1 MRAAG
6 RLLFGR
12 VRDSRCDN
20 ILTIMFTS
28 APKQAPRLKLHG
40 TITRELALRIIEAER
55 RSEQVAF
62 PNEGDLS
69 VQLGVSRTVVRESMK
84 VLADKGLVEVR
95 QRAGT
100 KARLRT
106 AWKLLDP
113 DILSWQAE
121 LTPDARFLRDLCE
134 VRLAIEPTASGFA
147 AVRATSEELDEIARR
162 LMIRGALSHDA
173 PLESVVDL
181 DMQFFQ
187 AVIAASH
194 NPLLVNLNDIIRE
207 PFKNAL
213 LYTFRS
219 FSSIALSLK
228 AQRDLFRALH
238 RKDPVAASRAAE
250 RAVGVAMLIV
260 EEKVKTQAKSA
271 DKDTA

>member
-1 MRAAG
+1 M
-6 RLLFGR
+6 
-12 VRDSRCDN
+12 
-20 ILTIMFTS
+20 LTSLPTQ
-28 APKQAPRLKLHG
+28 PLRRKLHG

-55 RSEQVAF
+55 RSEQIAF
-62 PNEGDLS
+62 PNEGELS
-69 VQLGVSRTVVRESMK
+69 SQLGVSRTVVRESMK

-95 QRAGT
+95 QKAGT
-100 KARLRT
+100 KARPRQ

-121 LTPDARFLRDLCE
+121 LAPDVRFLRDLCE

-162 LMIRGALSHDA
+162 LMTRGALPHDA
-173 PLESVVDL
+173 PLQSVVDL
-181 DMQFFQ
+181 DMEFFQ

-194 NPLLVNLNDIIRE
+194 NPLLVNLNEIIRE
-207 PFKNAL
+207 PFKATL

-219 FSSIALSLK
+219 ATSMALSLK

-238 RKDPVAASRAAE
+238 RKDPVAASGAAE

-260 EEKVKTQAKSA
+260 EEKVKTG
-271 DKDTA
+271 

>member
-1 MRAAG
+1 
-6 RLLFGR
+6 
-12 VRDSRCDN
+12 
-20 ILTIMFTS
+20 
-28 APKQAPRLKLHG
+28 
-40 TITRELALRIIEAER
+40 
-55 RSEQVAF
+55 
-62 PNEGDLS
+62 
-69 VQLGVSRTVVRESMK
+69 
-84 VLADKGLVEVR
+84 
-95 QRAGT
+95 
-100 KARLRT
+100 LRT

-147 AVRATSEELDEIARR
+147 AVRATSEEMDEIARR
-162 LMIRGALSHDA
+162 LMIRGALAHDA

-181 DMQFFQ
+181 DMQFLQ

-194 NPLLVNLNDIIRE
+194 NPLLVNLNEIIRE
-207 PFKNAL
+207 PFKSAL

-219 FSSIALSLK
+219 VSSIALSLK

-250 RAVGVAMLIV
+250 RAVGVAMLVV
-260 EEKVKTQAKSA
+260 EEKVKTG
-271 DKDTA
+271 

>member
-1 MRAAG
+1 M
-6 RLLFGR
+6 
-12 VRDSRCDN
+12 
-20 ILTIMFTS
+20 LTPVPTQ
-28 APKQAPRLKLHG
+28 PLRRKLHG

-55 RSEQVAF
+55 RSEQIAF
-62 PNEGDLS
+62 PSEAELS

-84 VLADKGLVEVR
+84 VLADKGLVEMR

-100 KARLRT
+100 KARVRS

-121 LTPDARFLRDLCE
+121 LTPDSRFLRDLCE

-147 AVRATSEELDEIARR
+147 AVRATTEELDEIASR
-162 LMIRGALSHDA
+162 LMIREALPHDA
-173 PLESVVDL
+173 PLPSVVDL
-181 DMQFFQ
+181 DMQFFR

-194 NPLLVNLNDIIRE
+194 NPLLVNLNEIIRE
-207 PFKNAL
+207 PFKTTL

-219 FSSIALSLK
+219 ATSVALSLK

-238 RKDPVAASRAAE
+238 RKDPVAASSAAE
-250 RAVGVAMLIV
+250 RAVGVAMLAV
-260 EEKVKTQAKSA
+260 EEKIKSE
-271 DKDTA
+271 